1 MAECQLQNPTTRQ
14 GSRNTASE
22 WYVLNYHS
30 SPLSVATKED
40 LQQWMIDY
48 VASVN
53 SPSRASMARPDSNSQ
68 QVFNVTASRKPWL
81 ARLAVTMVDKDM
93 PCGDIS

>member
-30 SPLSVATKED
+30 SPLSVATKD

-48 VASVN
+48 VASGN
-53 SPSRASMARPDSNSQ
+53 STSRASMARPDSNSQ
-68 QVFNVTASRKPWL
+68 QVFNVTVSRKPWL

-93 PCGDIS
+93 TCGDIS